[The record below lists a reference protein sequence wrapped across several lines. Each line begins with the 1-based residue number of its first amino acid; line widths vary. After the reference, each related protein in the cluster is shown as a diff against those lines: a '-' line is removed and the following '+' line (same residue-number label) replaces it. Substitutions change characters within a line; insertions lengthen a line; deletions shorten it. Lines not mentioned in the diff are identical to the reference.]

1 MSIIVALALGA
12 VAFSAVTAIALGRVA
27 GRADRDMEL
36 LIEKRLAGEPI
47 TASQTYAG
55 LDPVH
60 TPISGEPSIAVA
72 SASRSLASERSPVS
86 SWTSPR
92 PRVRLTTPG
101 SGAKP

>member
-1 MSIIVALALGA
+1 VTIIVALALGA

-27 GRADRDMEL
+27 GQADRDMEL
-36 LIEKRLAGEPI
+36 LIEKRRAGDPI
-47 TASQTYAG
+47 TASQTSAG

-60 TPISGEPSIAVA
+60 APVSTVPSITVA
-72 SASRSLASERSPVS
+72 AASTSGATERSPVS
-86 SWTSPR
+86 SWTSRR